1 MAVEVGEYS
10 ATTCGQ
16 MKAFLL
22 IPKRRAGRSGARSF
36 QIESFTASGRGVE
49 RGSLPEAELAR
60 HGESDAAG
68 HAAVIT
74 AN

>member
-1 MAVEVGEYS
+1 
-10 ATTCGQ
+10 

-36 QIESFTASGRGVE
+36 QIESFTASWRGVA
-49 RGSLPEAELAR
+49 GSLPEAELAR

-68 HAAVIT
+68 HVAVIT